1 MKSYKENW
9 KKLIGIG
16 VVALA
21 ALLVLIGIEMVYHEK
36 VKKMPG
42 KEIRSIIL
50 NRRRR
55 KRKTGRSGSL
65 FFRLWWKRYDP
76 GSYRRCNTDGCYQP
90 WYVYHGCRCQLAES
104 CKRYCSF
111 CSCYLRRRI

>member
-36 VKKMPG
+36 VKRDAG
-42 KEIRSIIL
+42 KGDQILIENLVRHCRVNIRQK
-50 NRRRR
+50 N
-55 KRKTGRSGSL
+55 
-65 FFRLWWKRYDP
+65 
-76 GSYRRCNTDGCYQP
+76 
-90 WYVYHGCRCQLAES
+90 
-104 CKRYCSF
+104 
-111 CSCYLRRRI
+111 

>member
-36 VKKMPG
+36 VKRDAG
-42 KEIRSIIL
+42 KGVRGIW
-50 NRRRR
+50 
-55 KRKTGRSGSL
+55 SGS
-65 FFRLWWKRYDP
+65 
-76 GSYRRCNTDGCYQP
+76 
-90 WYVYHGCRCQLAES
+90 
-104 CKRYCSF
+104 
-111 CSCYLRRRI
+111 